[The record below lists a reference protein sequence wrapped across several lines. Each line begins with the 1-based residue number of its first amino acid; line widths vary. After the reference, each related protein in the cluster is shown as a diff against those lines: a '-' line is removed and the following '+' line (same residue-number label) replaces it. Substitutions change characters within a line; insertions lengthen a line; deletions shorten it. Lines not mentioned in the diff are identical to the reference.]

1 MIIILL
7 AVALIVG
14 GLIGTVGVGGI
25 LLIPALSGLGGLTT
39 HAAMATSLFSFIFT
53 GLLGTWLYCK
63 HGSIHWG
70 ITIPVCIGGLVGGY
84 PGALANAIAPAWIL
98 NLILGC
104 IIIFAGIYAL
114 FPAKGGTITYRPGDG
129 RQRLQLLLIGAT
141 VGFGSGLT
149 GVGGPVLSVPLMVI
163 LGFTPSPPSPPARSS
178 RSRLPL
184 PAPSATS
191 PMVSSTCTWRFWSR
205 WPSSP
210 VSWPARSWPTASRP
224 AS

>member
-7 AVALIVG
+7 AVALLVG

-149 GVGGPVLSVPLMVI
+149 SIFGS
-163 LGFTPSPPSPPARSS
+163 GFGSGLASGFASGFGSGKLCCAGTGSERGSCTGEA
-178 RSRLPL
+178 
-184 PAPSATS
+184 
-191 PMVSSTCTWRFWSR
+191 STGWAGFCTGCC
-205 WPSSP
+205 
-210 VSWPARSWPTASRP
+210 AA
-224 AS
+224 

>member
-1 MIIILL
+1 
-7 AVALIVG
+7 
-14 GLIGTVGVGGI
+14 
-25 LLIPALSGLGGLTT
+25 
-39 HAAMATSLFSFIFT
+39 MATSLFSFIFT

-104 IIIFAGIYAL
+104 IIIFAGIYDL

-149 GVGGPVLSVPLMVI
+149 SIFGS
-163 LGFTPSPPSPPARSS
+163 GFGSG
-178 RSRLPL
+178 L
-184 PAPSATS
+184 TS
-191 PMVSSTCTWRFWSR
+191 GFASGFGSGKLCCAGTGSERGSCTGEASTGWAGFCTGCC
-205 WPSSP
+205 
-210 VSWPARSWPTASRP
+210 AA
-224 AS
+224 